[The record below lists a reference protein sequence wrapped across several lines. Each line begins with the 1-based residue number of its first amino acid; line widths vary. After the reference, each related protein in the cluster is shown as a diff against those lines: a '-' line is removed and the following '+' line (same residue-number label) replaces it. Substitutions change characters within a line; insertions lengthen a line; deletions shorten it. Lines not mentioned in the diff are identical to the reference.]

1 MIDQDIISH
10 NLLHLYTNAFNFL
23 KKKKWAHRSDVED
36 EVEE

>member
-23 KKKKWAHRSDVED
+23 KKKVGAQVRCRG
-36 EVEE
+36 